1 MLKKILAS
9 AGVLALS
16 ATAMAQDTTTDGGLG
31 GLLDG
36 LLGGSL
42 GGIGI
47 GALLLVGVVIWWFFF
62 RGGDDE

>member
-9 AGVLALS
+9 ASVLALS
-16 ATAMAQDTTTDGGLG
+16 ATAMAQDTTTDGLG

-36 LLGGSL
+36 LLGGSI

-62 RGGDDE
+62 RGGDDD